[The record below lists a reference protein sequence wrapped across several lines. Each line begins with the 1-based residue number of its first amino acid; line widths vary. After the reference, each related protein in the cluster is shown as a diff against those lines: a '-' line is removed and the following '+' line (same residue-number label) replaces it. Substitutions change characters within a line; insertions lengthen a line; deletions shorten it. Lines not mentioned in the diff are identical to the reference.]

1 MVCSGE
7 QCWGPGVSMVTLPM
21 PCVGVSLL
29 AGCQWALLELQVKE
43 QSLSGHTL
51 LGRVTLGGRR
61 PCTCFLGVDA
71 AEMNCSPNG
80 QIE

>member
-43 QSLSGHTL
+43 QSLSGHTCWGGL
-51 LGRVTLGGRR
+51 LWVEGDLAPVSW
-61 PCTCFLGVDA
+61 
-71 AEMNCSPNG
+71 E
-80 QIE
+80 